1 MVTTGSTPT
10 PNPRKRSRLVAAL
23 LAGLLV
29 IGFTLYTVAAWLGYD
44 TATLPRPPYPR
55 LTPAAAFE
63 EVQFAARGQTYQV
76 NAFLQRGTA
85 DAPALINVHG
95 YRGTRYSEHSLTR
108 AAEMLAMGYTV
119 LTIDLSDNGGSTV
132 ANGRISFGYSERW
145 DVLGAFDYLLELG
158 FGADRIGL
166 VGESMG
172 ATTSLLAAAAEPRIR
187 AVWEDSGFTNAPQV
201 LAEQSAGAGFPS
213 FIVPG
218 ALLIGVMRTGDRL
231 QEADPLAAAGQL
243 AANGTRVQ
251 VVHCQEDA
259 VVLPHHGP
267 DMYNGLKAAGV
278 TVDFWLVGCTQ
289 HARAFYFAREEYN
302 QRMDAF
308 FKAAL
313 APAAAS

>member
-1 MVTTGSTPT
+1 MVNSASTPT
-10 PNPRKRSRLVAAL
+10 SPRRKRSRLVSAL
-23 LAGLLV
+23 LVGLLV
-29 IGFTLYTVAAWLGYD
+29 IGFALYSVAAWVGYD
-44 TATLPRPPYPR
+44 TATLPRPPYPP
-55 LTPAAAFE
+55 LTPAAAYE
-63 EVQFAARGQTYQV
+63 EVQFAARGQTYRV
-76 NAFLQRGTA
+76 NAFLQRGAA

-119 LTIDLSDNGGSTV
+119 LTIDLSDNGGSTID
-132 ANGRISFGYSERW
+132 NGRISFGYSERW
-145 DVLGAFDYLLELG
+145 DVLGAFDFLLERG
-158 FGADRIGL
+158 FSAGRIGL

-172 ATTSLLAAAAEPRIR
+172 AATSLLAAAAEPRIR
-187 AVWEDSGFTNAPQV
+187 AVWEDSGYTSALQV

-218 ALLIGVMRTGDRL
+218 ALVIGVLRTGDRL
-231 QEADPLAAAGQL
+231 HEADPLGAAGQL
-243 AANGTRVQ
+243 AANGTQVQ

-267 DMYNGLKAAGV
+267 DLYNGLKSAGV
-278 TVDFWLVGCTQ
+278 TVDFWSVGCTQ

-302 QRMDAF
+302 QRLDAF

-313 APAAAS
+313 APATAS